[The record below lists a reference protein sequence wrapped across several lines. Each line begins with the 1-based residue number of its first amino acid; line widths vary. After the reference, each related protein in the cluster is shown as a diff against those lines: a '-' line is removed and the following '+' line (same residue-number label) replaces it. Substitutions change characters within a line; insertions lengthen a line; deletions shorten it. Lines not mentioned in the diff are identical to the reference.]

1 MLREDGFLF
10 DDGTTWRLDEHQFL
24 MTTTTAGAGHVME
37 HLEYHRDVVW
47 PELKVA
53 ITSVTDQWAGVA
65 LAGPKSRAVLKAC
78 VEDCDVSNNGL
89 PFMGVRDGKISGIS
103 VKIARLSFSG
113 ELAYEIYCG
122 AHWGQQL
129 WHAVMKAGRRYKI
142 VPYGLEAL
150 STLRIEKGH
159 VAGPELD
166 GRTTPHDLGLGSM
179 VSTKKNFI
187 GSVLLQRKT
196 FGRDDRLQL
205 VGVKSLD
212 GQKIAGGSH
221 LVSGGRDDPG
231 PSQGHVT
238 SLCFSPELNCYI
250 GLALLNGGR
259 QRHGERLYA
268 TSPVRNSHVAIEV
281 VSNHMIDPEGGR
293 MHG

>member
-1 MLREDGFLF
+1 M
-10 DDGTTWRLDEHQFL
+10 
-24 MTTTTAGAGHVME
+24 
-37 HLEYHRDVVW
+37 
-47 PELKVA
+47 
-53 ITSVTDQWAGVA
+53 
-65 LAGPKSRAVLKAC
+65 
-78 VEDCDVSNNGL
+78 
-89 PFMGVRDGKISGIS
+89 
-103 VKIARLSFSG
+103 
-113 ELAYEIYCG
+113 
-122 AHWGQQL
+122 
-129 WHAVMKAGRRYKI
+129 
-142 VPYGLEAL
+142 
-150 STLRIEKGH
+150 RIEKGH

-166 GRTTPHDLGLGSM
+166 GRTTPYDLGLGSM

-268 TSPVRNSHVAIEV
+268 TSPVRNSHVTVEV
-281 VSNHMIDPEGGR
+281 VSNHMIDPDGGR